1 MPKGTNSFD
10 IPVFVAGSP
19 LDEQLSASKMNGILD
34 ALDILRLRDGRGYTV
49 SYSGPGGTTLD
60 INPGAGFL
68 SQTFPFQLIDVS
80 TEIERRVRVKMGTIA
95 DEVPDVFNEGDN
107 PIFYY
112 VVTIA
117 GFVWGEVELNSSG
130 DGTIIEVSIS
140 NGPVVPVDT
149 EFLRYVPIGS
159 YNVTPTATVP
169 ANFRYGPIIVKVC
182 RNWFS
187 NPPTYGVTFA

>member
-95 DEVPDVFNEGDN
+95 DEVAGPHQEPIEGYKSFTDKE
-107 PIFYY
+107 F
-112 VVTIA
+112 A
-117 GFVWGEVELNSSG
+117 
-130 DGTIIEVSIS
+130 
-140 NGPVVPVDT
+140 
-149 EFLRYVPIGS
+149 EFLD
-159 YNVTPTATVP
+159 
-169 ANFRYGPIIVKVC
+169 K
-182 RNWFS
+182 RNQQF
-187 NPPTYGVTFA
+187 PEQMG